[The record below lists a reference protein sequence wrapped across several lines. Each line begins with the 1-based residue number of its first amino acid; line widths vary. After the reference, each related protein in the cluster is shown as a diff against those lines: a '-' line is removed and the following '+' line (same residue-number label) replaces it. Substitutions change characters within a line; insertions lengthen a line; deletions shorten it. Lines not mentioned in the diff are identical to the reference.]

1 MNDTDTSAYAQT
13 LTNVRKTTIMIDKRR
28 KQNEVLGFHSRWNSR
43 VSVSQKSVYF
53 LLSAQIPI
61 AVICMSSQE
70 RVSVGDEFSVSSSF
84 EEKTVVPVLVSPR
97 KGQIVVDD
105 KELKNYKVELE
116 HLSSSKSKK
125 INIFQ
130 YKNKTGNRRR
140 VGYRENSKIVKVKSI
155 QGLESAEEE

>member
-1 MNDTDTSAYAQT
+1 MSKY
-13 LTNVRKTTIMIDKRR
+13 
-28 KQNEVLGFHSRWNSR
+28 
-43 VSVSQKSVYF
+43 
-53 LLSAQIPI
+53 
-61 AVICMSSQE
+61 AVIKVGSSQE

-84 EEKTVVPVLVSPR
+84 EEKTIVPVLVSPR

-116 HLSSSKSKK
+116 HLSASKSKK

-140 VGYRENSKIVKVKSI
+140 MGYREDNKII
-155 QGLESAEEE
+155 QIKNIVGLEGSEEE

>member
-1 MNDTDTSAYAQT
+1 MSKY
-13 LTNVRKTTIMIDKRR
+13 
-28 KQNEVLGFHSRWNSR
+28 
-43 VSVSQKSVYF
+43 
-53 LLSAQIPI
+53 
-61 AVICMSSQE
+61 AVIKVGSSQE
-70 RVSVGDEFSVSSSF
+70 KVSIGDEFSDSSSF
-84 EEKTVVPVLVSPR
+84 NDKTVVPVLVSPR

-116 HLSSSKSKK
+116 HLSTSKSKK

>member
-1 MNDTDTSAYAQT
+1 MSKY
-13 LTNVRKTTIMIDKRR
+13 
-28 KQNEVLGFHSRWNSR
+28 
-43 VSVSQKSVYF
+43 
-53 LLSAQIPI
+53 
-61 AVICMSSQE
+61 AVIKVGSSQE

-84 EEKTVVPVLVSPR
+84 NLDSLVPVLVSPR

-105 KELKNYKVELE
+105 KDLKKYKVKLE
-116 HLSSSKSKK
+116 FVSDSKSKK

-140 VGYRENSKIVKVKSI
+140 VGYRENAKIVKVVSI

>member
-1 MNDTDTSAYAQT
+1 MSKY
-13 LTNVRKTTIMIDKRR
+13 
-28 KQNEVLGFHSRWNSR
+28 
-43 VSVSQKSVYF
+43 
-53 LLSAQIPI
+53 
-61 AVICMSSQE
+61 AVIKVGSSQE

-116 HLSSSKSKK
+116 HLSASKSKK

-140 VGYRENSKIVKVKSI
+140 MGYREDNKII
-155 QGLESAEEE
+155 QIKNIVGLEGSEEE

>member
-1 MNDTDTSAYAQT
+1 MSKY
-13 LTNVRKTTIMIDKRR
+13 
-28 KQNEVLGFHSRWNSR
+28 
-43 VSVSQKSVYF
+43 
-53 LLSAQIPI
+53 
-61 AVICMSSQE
+61 AVIKVGSSQE
-70 RVSVGDEFSVSSSF
+70 RVCVGDEFSVSSSF

-116 HLSSSKSKK
+116 HLSASKSKK

>member
-1 MNDTDTSAYAQT
+1 MSKY
-13 LTNVRKTTIMIDKRR
+13 
-28 KQNEVLGFHSRWNSR
+28 
-43 VSVSQKSVYF
+43 
-53 LLSAQIPI
+53 
-61 AVICMSSQE
+61 AVIKVGSSQE

-116 HLSSSKSKK
+116 HLSTSKSKK

-140 VGYRENSKIVKVKSI
+140 VGYREEVKVVKVKSI
-155 QGLESAEEE
+155 SNNKSGEEE

>member
-1 MNDTDTSAYAQT
+1 MSKY
-13 LTNVRKTTIMIDKRR
+13 
-28 KQNEVLGFHSRWNSR
+28 
-43 VSVSQKSVYF
+43 
-53 LLSAQIPI
+53 
-61 AVICMSSQE
+61 AVIKVGSSQE

-84 EEKTVVPVLVSPR
+84 DESTLVPVLVIPR
-97 KGQIVVDD
+97 KVQIVIDN

-116 HLSSSKSKK
+116 FISTTKSKK

-140 VGYRENSKIVKVKSI
+140 VGYRENAKIVKVVSI